1 MGNMRAVRSGIAI
14 GLVVGLLAVL
24 PAATSVAAGDS
35 REVKGR
41 ALFAKGEYQRAL
53 EIFAAL
59 FAEKG
64 DPVYLRNV
72 GRCYQ
77 KLQEPGKAIDSFKEY
92 LRRSPRLKASERE
105 EIRGFIREMEE
116 LKAEQH
122 KSEPVAP
129 PPTSPPEARAG
140 PVEPIK
146 PPPTEPA
153 GDRTSRPPRLV
164 MDDGSG
170 GSQPPVVRKPAEPGG
185 EPAPESGSVIKKWW
199 FWAAVGGVVA
209 AGAVATVVIL
219 NSRGS
224 AFPPCTDGF
233 TCPR

>member
-1 MGNMRAVRSGIAI
+1 MGNMRAVRLGIAMA
-14 GLVVGLLAVL
+14 LVVGLLAVL
-24 PAATSVAAGDS
+24 PAATSMAAGDP

-41 ALFAKGEYQRAL
+41 ALFAKGEYQGAL

-64 DPVYLRNV
+64 DPIYLRNV

-116 LKAEQH
+116 LKAEQR

-129 PPTSPPEARAG
+129 

-146 PPPTEPA
+146 PPPAEHA
-153 GDRTSRPPRLV
+153 HDRPPRV
-164 MDDGSG
+164 VKDDGSG
-170 GSQPPVVRKPAEPGG
+170 GSQPPVISKPGEPGG
-185 EPAPESGSVIKKWW
+185 GAAPESESVFKKWW
-199 FWAAVGGVVA
+199 FWTAVGAVLVG
-209 AGAVATVVIL
+209 GTVATIVIL
-219 NSRGS
+219 NSRGT
-224 AFPPCTDGF
+224 AFPQCTDGF

>member
-1 MGNMRAVRSGIAI
+1 MSRVARSGIA
-14 GLVVGLLAVL
+14 VGLALGLLMAL
-24 PAATSVAAGDS
+24 SSATAVAAGDS

-64 DPVYLRNV
+64 DPVYLRNI

-105 EIRGFIREMEE
+105 EIHGFIHEMEE
-116 LKAEQH
+116 LRAEQR

-129 PPTSPPEARAG
+129 PPVAPPEARAG

-146 PPPTEPA
+146 PPPPEPA
-153 GDRTSRPPRLV
+153 HDRQLRATDGDAG
-164 MDDGSG
+164 D
-170 GSQPPVVRKPAEPGG
+170 KPSLITKPGEPGAG
-185 EPAPESGSVIKKWW
+185 AAQSDSVFKKWW
-199 FWAAVGGVVA
+199 FWTAVGGVLVA
-209 AGAVATVVIL
+209 GGVATVLIL
-219 NSRGS
+219 NSRGTT
-224 AFPPCTDGF
+224 FPPCMDGY
-233 TCPR
+233 TCVRN